1 MFPEKWY
8 FKKIVHFGISIHF
21 LCWRQQKHQWLCF
34 HYWDYLTNFWH
45 NNWRSIIDV
54 VERLCF
60 SVCAINSLLFLNQRL
75 LSYFLTKKGTIL
87 DHRLWIKTEFS
98 SNMSKQKV
106 TRIWTGLL
114 PDSWHLFYSL
124 FPFWDREEEKSWGWG
139 NWNLLLNGREG
150 VLQQQ

>member
-1 MFPEKWY
+1 MFSEKWY
-8 FKKIVHFGISIHF
+8 FKNSSFWHLIHI
-21 LCWRQQKHQWLCF
+21 LSWRQQKHQCLCF

-60 SVCAINSLLFLNQRL
+60 SVCAINSLLFLNERL

-114 PDSWHLFYSL
+114 PDSWHLFYSFFPIWDKAELPQEGIL
-124 FPFWDREEEKSWGWG
+124 FCTQFPSLGIFI
-139 NWNLLLNGREG
+139 N
-150 VLQQQ
+150 